1 MGKVGSRRGAGLGC
15 GLAMLI
21 ALTMSGT
28 GACHR
33 SEWTYRDFEELER
46 RVGHVARLSPRSARH
61 IVLQD
66 DDDSTEI
73 WARFEL
79 DRSRS
84 PADWGTGVRRYPRG
98 EVRVPDHA
106 LRGIGRKWWEP
117 ETIARALSEDDERY
131 IFLGLPDRRNQ
142 WVLLDLERGIGF
154 YWREN
159 S

>member
-1 MGKVGSRRGAGLGC
+1 
-15 GLAMLI
+15 MLI

-46 RVGHVARLSPRSARH
+46 RVGHVALLFSRSAHH
-61 IVLQD
+61 IALQD
-66 DDDSTEI
+66 DDDSSEV
-73 WARFEL
+73 WARFER

-84 PADWGTGVRRYPRG
+84 PADWGPSVRRCSRVDVRG
-98 EVRVPDHA
+98 PDDA
-106 LRGIGRKWWEP
+106 LRGIGRKWWDP
-117 ETIARALSEDDERY
+117 ETVARALSADDERY
-131 IFLGLPDRRNQ
+131 IFLGLPDRPKER
-142 WVLLDLERGIGF
+142 VLLELERGIGF